1 MSTPGIPRPARPCI
15 DCATPT
21 TNPGQR
27 CDTHTTTKHQQH
39 NQSRAYYHTTEWRTL
54 RQACLDRDYNQCVI
68 CARTTR
74 LTAHHIHAR
83 RDGGPD
89 TLTNLVTLCSGKQGC
104 HDKIERHDPH
114 TTALLTQHLDAT
126 RQRNRSD
133 F

>member
-1 MSTPGIPRPARPCI
+1 MTTPGLPTPPKPCRT
-15 DCATPT
+15 CATPT
-21 TNPGQR
+21 TNQGQR
-27 CDTHTTTKHQQH
+27 CDTHTTTKHQHH
-39 NQSRAYYHTTEWRTL
+39 NQARAYYHTTEWRTL

-104 HDKIERHDPH
+104 HDKVERRDPQI
-114 TTALLTQHLDAT
+114 TALLDQHITHSPHHRRPA
-126 RQRNRSD
+126 
-133 F
+133 